1 MFNPTAPFSSFCG
14 NGINGADLAFVEEC
28 EREDKIK
35 NIINYFVDLLFDDYD
50 INDAKVVNKVLAQ
63 YGLEDMTEAEMR
75 RVEKE
80 VERRIN

>member
-14 NGINGADLAFVEEC
+14 TQINGADLAFVEAC
-28 EREDKIK
+28 EREDKIQ
-35 NIINYFVDLLFDDYD
+35 NIINYFVDLFFDDYD
-50 INDAKVVNKVLAQ
+50 INDAKVIDKVLAQ

-75 RVEKE
+75 RVERE